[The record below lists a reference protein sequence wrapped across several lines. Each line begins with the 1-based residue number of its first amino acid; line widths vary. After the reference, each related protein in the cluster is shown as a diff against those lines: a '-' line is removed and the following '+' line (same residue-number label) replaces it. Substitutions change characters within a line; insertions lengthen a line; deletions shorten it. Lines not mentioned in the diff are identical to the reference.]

1 MMNKNST
8 ANLRKDSRLLGTTL
22 LKLALPR
29 IVLRLAVVAAVLL
42 SWYWLCSFTLKKG
55 AEVKYSGFEAFGPQ
69 VVDFLTRINPYIWW
83 VVVLIISLCVIA
95 AVRGWM
101 HQSLARGRA
110 SLIPLGVFRNLCTQL
125 SPETLDVLRWV
136 WKDPSQPVKIGNL
149 QATLKQIRS
158 GRVRKMALA
167 RAQQAEL
174 ELALS
179 AESDTQSAPANSSG
193 YREPTMMA

>member
-1 MMNKNST
+1 MNRNST

-29 IVLRLAVVAAVLL
+29 IVLRLVVLAAVLL

-55 AEVKYSGFEAFGPQ
+55 AGVKYNGFEAFGPQ
-69 VVDFLTRINPYIWW
+69 VVDFLTRMNPYIWW

-95 AVRGWM
+95 AIRGWM
-101 HQSLARGRA
+101 HRSLARGRA
-110 SLIPLGVFRNLCTQL
+110 ALVPLGTFRELCTNL
-125 SPETLDVLRWV
+125 SPEYLDVLRWV
-136 WKDPSQPVKIGNL
+136 WKDPAQPVTIGIL
-149 QATLKQIRS
+149 QTTLKQVSS

-174 ELALS
+174 ALALS
-179 AESDTQSAPANSSG
+179 AESDTHSAPADSSG

>member
-1 MMNKNST
+1 MNRSST
-8 ANLRKDSRLLGTTL
+8 LNLRKDSRLLSNTL

-29 IVLRLAVVAAVLL
+29 IMLRLVVLAAVLL
-42 SWYWLCSFTLKKG
+42 SWYLLCSFTIKQG
-55 AEVKYSGFEAFGPQ
+55 VTVKYNGFEAFGPQ

-95 AVRGWM
+95 AFRSWM

-110 SLIPLGVFRNLCTQL
+110 TIVPLGVFRNLCTKL
-125 SPETLDVLRWV
+125 SPEVLDVLRWV
-136 WKDPSQPVKIGNL
+136 WKDPAQPITVGNL
-149 QATLKQIRS
+149 QTTLKQVRS

-167 RAQQAEL
+167 RAQLAEL

-179 AESDTQSAPANSSG
+179 TESDTQSAPADSSG
-193 YREPTMMA
+193 LREPTMMA

>member
-1 MMNKNST
+1 M
-8 ANLRKDSRLLGTTL
+8 
-22 LKLALPR
+22 
-29 IVLRLAVVAAVLL
+29 
-42 SWYWLCSFTLKKG
+42 
-55 AEVKYSGFEAFGPQ
+55 KYSGFEAFGPQ

-110 SLIPLGVFRNLCTQL
+110 SLIPLGVFRDLCAQL

-136 WKDPSQPVKIGNL
+136 WKDPSQPVTIGNL
-149 QATLKQIRS
+149 QATLKQVRS

-179 AESDTQSAPANSSG
+179 TESDTQSAPANSSG